1 MDYLSDLESNLANF
15 TGKLYQGI
23 NEIQQQAAK
32 LEPSERAK
40 LVSSYSAQLVE
51 AHQGIISSISKLPD
65 ELFSQTKEQQEGEIK
80 TLQLQYEQAVERL
93 EKLQKKA
100 KIVNECV
107 QESLDA
113 L

>member
-15 TGKLYQGI
+15 TGKLFQGI
-23 NEIQQQAAK
+23 NEIQAQASILDQA
-32 LEPSERAK
+32 ERAK

-51 AHQGIISSISKLPD
+51 AHQGIMNSIGKLPD
-65 ELFSQTKEQQEGEIK
+65 ELFSQTKEQQEGEIRN
-80 TLQLQYEQAVERL
+80 LQLQYEQAVDRL

-100 KIVNECV
+100 IVVHECV
-107 QESLDA
+107 RESLDT